1 MNIYK
6 KINNKKYFKQNIKKE
21 YNIYLCDKVDK
32 INKMVSFFK
41 NTIQKNKKLIIGIDF
56 EFNNINNKREIAL
69 CQMNIEDH
77 NNGNIFIFYPPD
89 LNNNQMKIFKNLL
102 TNGNFL
108 KILHGGE
115 SLDIPYLFNN
125 ILLTKEDRINFCNN
139 LIDTRY
145 LCEYYFL
152 KNKIVDFKCKINSI
166 LLKLD
171 IIDKKIF
178 DYLLDVEDKMGPIYN
193 IIIDVNKLN
202 ELILIYT
209 VTDVLYLPQLYLQF
223 NKKNNLNLIKYITS
237 YSLIEK
243 DTLKKNNEIL
253 NKFNNYYIKS
263 INYKLSLSWLF
274 YQIKYMIEDEN
285 YKILININFFK
296 KFFDYFVKYYVFEQV
311 INNYEIWKNKNEK
324 VNEIDIINFNIIK
337 NNIYFKKL
345 EIYIENILKKS
356 IKEML

>member
-1 MNIYK
+1 MNVYK

-21 YNIYLCDKVDK
+21 YNIYLSNTEKK
-32 INKMVSFFK
+32 INQMIGFFK
-41 NTIQKNKKLIIGIDF
+41 NIIKKNKKLIIGIDF

-69 CQMNIEDH
+69 CQMNIEDD
-77 NNGNIFIFYPPD
+77 NNGNIFIFYPLD
-89 LNNNQMKIFKNLL
+89 LKNNQMKIFKKLL
-102 TNGNFL
+102 TTKNFL

-125 ILLTKEDRINFCNN
+125 ILLKKEDRINFCNN
-139 LIDTRY
+139 FIDTRY

-152 KNKIVDFKCKINSI
+152 ENNIVDFKCKINSI
-166 LLKLD
+166 LLKLEV
-171 IIDKKIF
+171 INKKIYN
-178 DYLLDVEDKMGPIYN
+178 YLLDVEDKMGPIYN

-209 VTDVLYLPQLYLQF
+209 VTDVLYLPQLYLIF
-223 NKKNNLNLIKYITS
+223 NKNNNLDLVKYITS

-243 DTLKKNNEIL
+243 DIIKKNNEIL
-253 NKFNNYYIKS
+253 NTFNNYYIKS

-274 YQIKYMIEDEN
+274 YQIKYMIEDDN
-285 YKILININFFK
+285 YKILTNINFFK
-296 KFFDYFVKYYVFEQV
+296 KFFDYFVKYYVFEQL

-324 VNEIDIINFNIIK
+324 VIEMDIINFNLIK

-356 IKEML
+356 IKEIL